1 MADDNTQTN
10 TQTQTQ
16 TEEPQDLSDML
27 VDDAEIEAAEE
38 AAEAQSQQPTDNA
51 QSSEAEPSDSAQTS
65 EAASTA
71 GEGDQTSGPPLPGD
85 PPSQDSPSTAT
96 SDKTEV
102 QTQPADAGAQQ
113 TTDTAPPPD
122 QSQVQPQSAEAILQS
137 MGLLPEGFEVP
148 AGAEGEQPTQ
158 TQVQPQTQ
166 QPAPPVQTQQQQP
179 PEQTQT
185 QTQPEQT
192 QTQPTLEQ
200 VRNQQIEELARTQYA
215 LDKDTVEV
223 LEAEGNTEL
232 AKLVPQIASRVFV
245 DAVQATMAN
254 LAQMLPGIL
263 DQRETQRAE
272 SAKYE
277 EAFYS
282 FWDSRG
288 FDLREHEGDLR
299 SIGQAYRSVN
309 PTGKAD
315 EFITNVGAQLI
326 IAKQLTPKEQKGGG
340 RSGQQQQPTNGN
352 VEQAQQQTQQPF
364 QSAGTT
370 GAPHTPPP
378 RKTAFQEFFEE
389 VESADFDE

>member
-1 MADDNTQTN
+1 MPPEEK

-38 AAEAQSQQPTDNA
+38 AAEAQSQQTTDNA

-71 GEGDQTSGPPLPGD
+71 GEGDKPSGPPLPD
-85 PPSQDSPSTAT
+85 SPPSQDSPSTAT
-96 SDKTEV
+96 SEKTEV
-102 QTQPADAGAQQ
+102 QTQTADAGAQQ

-148 AGAEGEQPTQ
+148 KGAEGEQQTQ
-158 TQVQPQTQ
+158 TQVQTQPEQPPVVQTQ
-166 QPAPPVQTQQQQP
+166 PVQTQQQQP
-179 PEQTQT
+179 PEQT

-223 LEAEGNTEL
+223 LEAEGSSQL
-232 AKLVPQIASRVFV
+232 AEIIPTMASRVFI

-299 SIGQAYRSVN
+299 SIGQAYNSVN
-309 PTGKAD
+309 PTRKAD

-326 IAKQLTPKEQKGGG
+326 IAKQLTPKEQKGGSQ
-340 RSGQQQQPTNGN
+340 SGQQQQPTNGN
-352 VEQAQQQTQQPF
+352 VEQAQPQTQQPF

-370 GAPHTPPP
+370 GAPHTLPPQ
-378 RKTAFQEFFEE
+378 RTAFQEFFEQ